1 MAQAGKEAGFVYGKE
16 TDRSIEKEKKTQTH
30 RAHGRLTS
38 GVPAAVIPAVILL
51 AAMLTA
57 CAGKPQAEQ
66 PAAESTIR
74 TTGNGQIND
83 MLPERGRPVISVED
97 AEKLMEEQQDDAE

>member
-1 MAQAGKEAGFVYGKE
+1 MYGKE
-16 TDRSIEKEKKTQTH
+16 TDRSPETEKAKKPQTH
-30 RAHGRLTS
+30 RARGRLTS
-38 GVPAAVIPAVILL
+38 GVPAALIPAVMLL

-57 CAGKPQAEQ
+57 CAGKPQADE

-74 TTGNGQIND
+74 TTGNGEIND